1 MLSREGE
8 RWTVVLG
15 FFGLFLFQPPPCTHT
30 SVCLCKNLAVALT
43 WLWLRVCRGW
53 QARRAP
59 VCKPGSQLSWG
70 WLKGSG
76 GVSAIVSLLVWLTA
90 CTIYYP
96 LWSPEMLFLPTTHPC
111 LMQVVAAPEDS
122 YKPRCWTSRWAA
134 LWQSRLPVC
143 LAVLKYWNRSRHCP
157 TVCGQRGKI
166 CLSLQCHNISEV
178 ELESLLC
185 IIQGI

>member
-30 SVCLCKNLAVALT
+30 SVCLCKNSAVALT

-53 QARRAP
+53 QACRAP

-76 GVSAIVSLLVWLTA
+76 GVSAIVSLLVWLMA

-96 LWSPEMLFLPTTHPC
+96 LQSPEMLFLPTTHPC

-122 YKPRCWTSRWAA
+122 YKPRCWTSRWVA

-143 LAVLKYWNRSRHCP
+143 LAVPKYWNRSRHCP
-157 TVCGQRGKI
+157 TVCSQRGKI
-166 CLSLQCHNISEV
+166 CLFLQCHNISEV